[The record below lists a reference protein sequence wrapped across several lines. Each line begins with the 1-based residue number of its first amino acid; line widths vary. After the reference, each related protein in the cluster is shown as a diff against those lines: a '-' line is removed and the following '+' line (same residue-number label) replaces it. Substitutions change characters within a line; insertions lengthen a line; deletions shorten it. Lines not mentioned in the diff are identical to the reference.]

1 MILREE
7 MIPMS
12 DEEMAALK
20 TIRDVVSVSRMEP
33 NEQGPLQVE
42 GETGAVWVITGKKV
56 ERVK

>member
-1 MILREE
+1 

-33 NEQGPLQVE
+33 NEQGSLQVE